1 MFRQMRRTHQ
11 ALNDKEIIELLK
23 QEKRGVL
30 SIIGDHGYPYGLPMN
45 YYYDENNHKIYFHS
59 GKIGHKVDALKNN
72 NKVCFCI
79 YDQGYRKE
87 GEWALNIKSVIV
99 FGYIKTI
106 ENDVLDIYRQL
117 SLKYTDDLD
126 YIENEIN
133 VYKDQTLCYEMTIEY
148 ISGKLVNEA

>member
-1 MFRQMRRTHQ
+1 MFRQMRRAHQ
-11 ALNDKEIIELLK
+11 ALNNKEIIELLK

-30 SIIGDHGYPYGLPMN
+30 SIIGDHGYPYGLSMN
-45 YYYDENNHKIYFHS
+45 YYYNENNHKIYFHS